1 MQGTNPTD
9 FEKWCS
15 KEMGHTIEYM
25 IMQRMINIFC
35 GLEYKHDEVN
45 MRFKAYN
52 AGMINGL
59 SAAFEVQDNA
69 GN

>member
-1 MQGTNPTD
+1 MQGTNPTE
-9 FEKWCS
+9 FEKWCA

-25 IMQRMINIFC
+25 IMQRKINIFG

-45 MRFKAYN
+45 VRFKAYN
-52 AGMINGL
+52 AGMMDGL
-59 SAAFEVQDNA
+59 STVFGEQENA